1 MKAQRRDTR
10 HRLSP
15 LDIYNQ
21 ITGLSGNSLRLAR
34 SRIEQSKS
42 NKHMASRPTRQ
53 TAHFDR
59 YELLERVGEGGYGT
73 VYKARHRFLEEIF
86 ALKVLPPALRADEVA
101 MARFEREVKALRRL
115 DHPNVVKVSDAGIEE
130 RSGSPYLAMTFVEG
144 ETLHHRVEQ
153 WGALPIE
160 EVIRIG
166 WQIADALHHVHT
178 RDTEHPLVH
187 RDVKPSNIIL
197 TPDGQAV
204 LTDFGI
210 AFSEALPRI
219 SREAIGT
226 PEFMSPEQA
235 NGGALDG
242 RSDVYSL
249 GVVLYECLTGRI
261 PFEATSESPSGLA
274 HLIRGILYADP
285 EPVSAHRPDVPTW
298 LEAIVMRCLAKAPE
312 DRYASAGM
320 LAEALRTGRPHPNG
334 QVAVAPPVKSRLP
347 APTNRKTQRSIRAAS
362 TMGPS
367 PREAAQPPAKRKR
380 RGVAI
385 AVAVGLLMV
394 VLAGAAFAW
403 FGNGNS
409 PFVTDESEDPDA
421 RVETLL
427 NEADSA
433 LANDRL
439 TTPEGESALDIVE
452 AVEEIDPENDE
463 AQWLRDQIIKEY
475 EGWGDKARA
484 EANFAEA
491 LKYYQ
496 QAMAVAT
503 DTSEALQRKY
513 NEVATLAA
521 QAQENDGRNKGQ
533 RKKNLRER
541 LGW

>member
-1 MKAQRRDTR
+1 
-10 HRLSP
+10 
-15 LDIYNQ
+15 
-21 ITGLSGNSLRLAR
+21 
-34 SRIEQSKS
+34 
-42 NKHMASRPTRQ
+42 MASRHTRQ

-144 ETLHHRVEQ
+144 ETLQHHVEQ
-153 WGALPIE
+153 TGAMPIE
-160 EVIRIG
+160 EVVRIG

-178 RDTEHPLVH
+178 RDAEHPLVH

-235 NGGALDG
+235 NGVALDG

-249 GVVLYECLTGRI
+249 GVVLYECLAGRI

-274 HLIRGILYADP
+274 HLIQGILYADP
-285 EPVSAHRPDVPTW
+285 EPISTHRPDVPEW
-298 LEAIVMRCLAKAPE
+298 LEAIVMRCLAKAPG

-320 LAEALRTGRPHPNG
+320 LAEALRTGKPDPDGQAAPASRRP
-334 QVAVAPPVKSRLP
+334 QRSMP
-347 APTNRKTQRSIRAAS
+347 APGSRKTQRSIRAAS
-362 TMGPS
+362 TMVPPPREPTPS
-367 PREAAQPPAKRKR
+367 PDERKR
-380 RGVAI
+380 SRVAI
-385 AVAVGLLMV
+385 MVVVGFLML

-403 FGNGNS
+403 FGNGTS
-409 PFVTDESEDPDA
+409 PFAAATSSEDP
-421 RVETLL
+421 RVEALL
-427 NEADSA
+427 NQADSA
-433 LANDRL
+433 LAEDRL
-439 TTPEGESALDIVE
+439 TTPEGESALDMVE
-452 AVEEIDPENDE
+452 AVEEIDPDNAE
-463 AQWLRDQIIKEY
+463 ADWLRDQIIQEY
-475 EGWGDKARA
+475 EGWGDKARE

-491 LKYYQ
+491 LQYYQ

-503 DTSEALQRKY
+503 DTSEALQQKHD
-513 NEVATLAA
+513 EVAALAA
-521 QAQENDGRNKGQ
+521 QAQSQENDGRNKGQ

>member
-1 MKAQRRDTR
+1 
-10 HRLSP
+10 
-15 LDIYNQ
+15 
-21 ITGLSGNSLRLAR
+21 
-34 SRIEQSKS
+34 
-42 NKHMASRPTRQ
+42 MASRPTRQ
-53 TAHFDR
+53 TAYFDR

-144 ETLHHRVEQ
+144 ETLHHRVEER
-153 WGALPIE
+153 GALPVE
-160 EVIRIG
+160 EVVRIG

-178 RDTEHPLVH
+178 RDAEHPLVH

-197 TPDGQAV
+197 TPDGRAV

-235 NGGALDG
+235 DGKALDG

-249 GVVLYECLTGRI
+249 GVVLYESLAGRI

-274 HLIRGILYADP
+274 HLIRGILYDDP
-285 EPVSAHRPDVPTW
+285 DPVSAHRPDVPEW

-312 DRYASAGM
+312 DRYASAGV
-320 LAEALRTGRPHPNG
+320 LAEALRTGHPHPDG
-334 QVAVAPPVKSRLP
+334 QVAAPPRAQPSRTQQSRP
-347 APTNRKTQRSIRAAS
+347 AATSRKTQRSIRAAS
-362 TMGPS
+362 TMVPPPS
-367 PREAAQPPAKRKR
+367 EAAHPPVERKR

-385 AVAVGLLMV
+385 TVVVGFLML

-403 FGNGNS
+403 FGNGTS
-409 PFVTDESEDPDA
+409 PFAANKPSGDP
-421 RVETLL
+421 RVATLL
-427 NEADSA
+427 SEADSA

-439 TTPEGESALDIVE
+439 TTPKGESALDMVE
-452 AVEEIDPENDE
+452 AVEEIDPENDQ
-463 AQWLRDQIIKEY
+463 ADWLRDQIIKEY
-475 EGWGDKARA
+475 EGWGDKARK

-491 LKYYQ
+491 LKYYE

-503 DTSEALQRKY
+503 DTSEALQQKHD
-513 NEVATLAA
+513 EVATLAA
-521 QAQENDGRNKGQ
+521 QAQEIDGRNKGQ